1 MSETSMAAPGG
12 GAAAPWRLD
21 GRVALVTGASA
32 GLGARFA
39 RVLHRAGA
47 HVLVT
52 ARRADL
58 LDQLAGECGERI
70 EVMPGDITDASHRQ
84 ALAERLAS
92 RGRLD
97 VLASKNT
104 LTTPGRS
111 PHGRAETSPARSTRP
126 ARPS

>member
-1 MSETSMAAPGG
+1 MTPEERETERAEEAA
-12 GAAAPWRLD
+12 L
-21 GRVALVTGASA
+21 SA
-32 GLGARFA
+32 EWQR
-39 RVLHRAGA
+39 
-47 HVLVT
+47 
-52 ARRADL
+52 
-58 LDQLAGECGERI
+58 ECRERI